1 MSITTSDIKENNMLQ
16 KDIKQVVGSL
26 VSELDFYFE
35 NKGFKRRKNGFVY
48 TRKINT
54 TVQKIDMVFFSN
66 PSYYQN
72 VLAHI
77 YPHMQIL
84 FPGVNDTAKIFASHL
99 IPEKWLNKFT
109 IRQPVQIYSNSKD
122 FCLKDV
128 NNYMCLKEEI
138 LTFFEE
144 HTMPL
149 LEELTCEKDYLALYE
164 KKDKRI
170 IWDDNQSL
178 YIASAY
184 VNNHKLKE
192 ANQVIEKRFGKPG
205 MRKQYK
211 EAFEFLE
218 NIECL
223 QDYERS

>member
-1 MSITTSDIKENNMLQ
+1 ML
-16 KDIKQVVGSL
+16 
-26 VSELDFYFE
+26 
-35 NKGFKRRKNGFVY
+35 KRR
-48 TRKINT
+48 NT
-54 TVQKIDMVFFSN
+54 
-66 PSYYQN
+66 Y
-72 VLAHI
+72 L
-77 YPHMQIL
+77 
-84 FPGVNDTAKIFASHL
+84 
-99 IPEKWLNKFT
+99 
-109 IRQPVQIYSNSKD
+109 
-122 FCLKDV
+122 
-128 NNYMCLKEEI
+128 
-138 LTFFEE
+138 FEE

-218 NIECL
+218 NIEYL